1 MLDVCVRRH
10 VRTNFEVDPL
20 VVLNRRVVEGYVSR
34 VFGVC
39 DMECVTVEPEPMS
52 ESLIYLFRL
61 REKGLL

>member
-1 MLDVCVRRH
+1 MVDVSVRRH
-10 VRTNFEVDPL
+10 VRTRFDDEN
-20 VVLNRRVVEGYVSR
+20 VVLVRRVVEGYLSK

-39 DMECVTVEPEPMS
+39 DMECVTVEGEPMQ